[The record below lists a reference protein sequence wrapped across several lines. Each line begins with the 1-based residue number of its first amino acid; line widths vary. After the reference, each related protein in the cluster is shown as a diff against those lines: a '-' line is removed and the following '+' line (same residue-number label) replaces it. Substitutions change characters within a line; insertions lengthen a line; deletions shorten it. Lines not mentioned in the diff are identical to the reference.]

1 MLRKLKL
8 YGELAEFVGHKEF
21 EIQAN
26 DMTRVT
32 SFLLNNFEGV
42 EEHMNYRYYQVKV
55 GNYTIDKTEI
65 LDPIGEEDI
74 HIVPV
79 IAGAGGIAR
88 GLLGA
93 IFIGVAIASGG
104 AGFAFGK
111 GGIGFL
117 ATGTAPSAFMAA
129 IGNVGIA
136 LAIGG
141 IAQMLTPTPEAPT
154 ESPSAAFA
162 FGSIQNTSR
171 AGLPVPIVYGEI
183 VVGSLVISAGLDV
196 EAVKV

>member
-26 DMTRVT
+26 DIPRVT

-79 IAGAGGIAR
+79 IAGAGGVTKGI
-88 GLLGA
+88 LGA
-93 IFIGVAIASGG
+93 LFIGVAIATGGVSLTFG
-104 AGFAFGK
+104 AGGVSAVAGSS
-111 GGIGFL
+111 IGMSVL
-117 ATGTAPSAFMAA
+117 AGN
-129 IGNVGIA
+129 IGLALTLSGIA
-136 LAIGG
+136 G
-141 IAQMLTPTPEAPT
+141 MLTPTPEAP
-154 ESPSAAFA
+154 SDGGPSAAFA